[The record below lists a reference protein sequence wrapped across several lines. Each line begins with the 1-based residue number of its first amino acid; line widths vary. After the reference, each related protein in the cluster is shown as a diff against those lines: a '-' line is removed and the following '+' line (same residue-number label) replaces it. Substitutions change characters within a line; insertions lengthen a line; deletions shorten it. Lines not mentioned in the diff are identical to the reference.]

1 MKKFIILAVGA
12 AVSFNVFA
20 SEVFT
25 VPTDSK
31 ASYTVLEKTRSGD
44 MSTITTKREGPSGVS
59 YSKRLYD
66 CKASTVKYLG
76 SGDTIEQMNGSAP
89 DPNMA
94 PIIDRSIAYYVGQKA
109 CR

>member
-12 AVSFNVFA
+12 TVSFNVFA

-44 MSTITTKREGPSGVS
+44 MATITTKREGPSGMS

-76 SGDTIEQMNGSAP
+76 SGDTIKQMNNSAA